1 MVIGVVLALAGGL
14 AVLAGWAERR
24 RFRQLRQH
32 GIRTWAMAVPRPAA
46 EDEAQRS
53 PQAPRTQIQFSL
65 TDGQVFEQGYPGSL
79 RKARR
84 VKPGQQILV
93 WYDPQDPQDVLVYG
107 RSTRLADAAFIAAG
121 MFFILVGL
129 LIAAFGR

>member
-1 MVIGVVLALAGGL
+1 
-14 AVLAGWAERR
+14 
-24 RFRQLRQH
+24 
-32 GIRTWAMAVPRPAA
+32 MAVARPAA

-53 PQAPRTQIQFSL
+53 PRAQRTLIQFSL

-107 RSTRLADAAFIAAG
+107 RSTRLADAAFVAAG